1 MMLGEE
7 APIRS
12 SHALLCGGGGAP
24 MEVVLLNCYNFS
36 TSNSSQQ
43 KGCETSF
50 SCS

>member
-7 APIRS
+7 ALIS
-12 SHALLCGGGGAP
+12 STHALLRGGGS